1 MYRSLDPDKTE
12 ATLTALLTRIH
23 ERFPGSNLGRVCEE
37 LLTLARISKDRAS
50 KIARPYY
57 GLRIAGALIIVA
69 SLGALLYSMS
79 TLDLSLHGLKL
90 GELMQAT
97 EAGLNNLV
105 FIGAAVFFVITFEAR
120 LKRGRILEALNELRS
135 IAHVIDMHQLTKD
148 PVLHGVAAVST
159 PSSPVNDLS
168 EFELARYLDYCSE
181 MLSLTGKVAALYAQS
196 SSDGAVISAVNE
208 LEVLTT
214 GLSAKIWNKI
224 SAIHAAHP
232 ID

>member
-12 ATLTALLTRIH
+12 ATLDALRSRID
-23 ERFPGSNLGRVCEE
+23 ERFPGSNLGRVCAE
-37 LLTLARISKDRAS
+37 LLSLARVSKDRATS
-50 KIARPYY
+50 IAQPYY
-57 GLRIAGALIIVA
+57 GLRITGALIIVA
-69 SLGALLYSMS
+69 SLGALIYSVS
-79 TLDLSLHGLKL
+79 TLDLTLHRLTV

-97 EAGLNNLV
+97 EAALNNLV
-105 FIGAAVFFVITFEAR
+105 FIGAAVFFVVTFEAR
-120 LKRGRILEALNELRS
+120 LKRSRILEALNELRS

-148 PVLHGVAAVST
+148 PVIHGVATVVT
-159 PSSPVNDLS
+159 PSSPVRDLS

-196 SSDGAVISAVNE
+196 SNDGAVISAVNE